1 MQLTR
6 MEYQVRME
14 EQLRQWSLRRD
25 AIREMAEK
33 AGADI
38 KRNVWLEFS
47 EMEKLLVSGKKHLQG
62 LESMAVEA
70 WEAGK
75 VELVEKWNQVGGSVD
90 AVWVRVRNMAR

>member
-6 MEYQVRME
+6 LEYQVRME

-25 AIREMAEK
+25 AIREMAER

-38 KRNVWLEFS
+38 KRSVWLEFS
-47 EMEKLLVSGKKHLQG
+47 EIEKLLVSGRKHLHG
-62 LESMAVEA
+62 LETMAIDA

-75 VELVEKWNQVGGSVD
+75 VEIVEKWNLVGGSVD